1 MINNYAFDDDMF
13 LGKRFWDLT
22 SEVIL
27 VLIIGMWVM
36 QDKMGMGLGDGLGS
50 VSEVEVPGGPEDE
63 KGTCVS
69 LWIPWDRGSSWI
81 WLDRFVD

>member
-1 MINNYAFDDDMF
+1 
-13 LGKRFWDLT
+13 
-22 SEVIL
+22 
-27 VLIIGMWVM
+27 LIIGMWVM

-69 LWIPWDRGSSWI
+69 L
-81 WLDRFVD
+81 